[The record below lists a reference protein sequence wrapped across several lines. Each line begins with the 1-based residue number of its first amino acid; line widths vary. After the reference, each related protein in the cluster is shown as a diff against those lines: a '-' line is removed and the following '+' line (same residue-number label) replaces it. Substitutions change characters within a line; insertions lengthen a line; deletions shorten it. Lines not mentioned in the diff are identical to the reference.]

1 MAFSFFKKNT
11 KSKAMVFVDYEH
23 WYFALNNNYKL
34 RPDIEKFCND
44 LNERYNVSELVFFGD
59 FSSAPLNSEMHKI
72 RGFTN
77 KIVETNNGGG
87 HFKKDFTDFIMLDHI
102 YQSAYTDKDIDT
114 YIIFTGDGHFSSSV
128 LFLKNVCKK
137 DVVVYGIKGA
147 FSGQLKQASTSYYEF
162 PDERQTLLPVCKVI
176 MQSLYT
182 LLQENKRARPTF
194 IRTVQAVSEKQGI
207 PEENVRLAMELL
219 LGEGYVKQ
227 YEKKIGYKK
236 VKLIKPDFKKAQKDK
251 MFNPERAN

>member
-1 MAFSFFKKNT
+1 MAFGFLKKHT

-34 RPDIEKFCND
+34 KPDIEKFCND
-44 LNERYNVSELVFFGD
+44 LNEKYNVSSLTFFGD

-128 LFLKNVCKK
+128 LFLK
-137 DVVVYGIKGA
+137 IRSA
-147 FSGQLKQASTSYYEF
+147 IL
-162 PDERQTLLPVCKVI
+162 
-176 MQSLYT
+176 
-182 LLQENKRARPTF
+182 KRALFEIKSKF
-194 IRTVQAVSEKQGI
+194 IISLLLIVIYRYYSEKGWKT
-207 PEENVRLAMELL
+207 V
-219 LGEGYVKQ
+219 G
-227 YEKKIGYKK
+227 
-236 VKLIKPDFKKAQKDK
+236 
-251 MFNPERAN
+251 